1 MDLLFASSRSE
12 QVALGFFG
20 GEPLLRYD
28 LVEGAAAYAR
38 ERAQLARKSVK
49 FSVTTNATLLTP
61 EVVASMKCLGIP
73 ALVSLD
79 GMPHAENQRLY
90 TDGTPSADKSLVNS
104 LHALEAGIELTVRW
118 TLTPGT
124 VRYVPGDLRAL
135 ARLGFRTVA
144 LEYVYEVEWTEAAL
158 KELEEALGDIARF
171 YISELRAG
179 RRLTVKPIDDGLN
192 LFHMEQRQ
200 TSRCGLA
207 THGVAVGADGSIY
220 PCHRFVTRGGPVIG
234 HVLTGWDEPALKAAQ
249 EWDVNRMRSESGS
262 CRDCP
267 VQLRCVGCC
276 LCTNLDVCGDRY
288 VSPRAFCEL
297 QRIGQRVANDVVGV
311 LYAEKNPILLEKL
324 KKPDLRT

>member
-1 MDLLFASSRSE
+1 MSSRSDKIG
-12 QVALGFFG
+12 LGFFG

-28 LVEGAAAYAR
+28 LIEATAAYAR
-38 ERAQLARKSVK
+38 ERARLARKTVS
-49 FSVTTNATLLTP
+49 FSVTTNATLMTP
-61 EVVASMKCLGIP
+61 EVVSSMQRLGIP

-79 GMPHAENQRLY
+79 GMPHTENERRFP
-90 TDGTPSADKSLVNS
+90 DGGPSADLALANA
-104 LHALEAGIELTVRW
+104 LRALEAGVNTTVRW
-118 TLTPGT
+118 TLTPGM
-124 VRYVPGDLRAL
+124 VRHVPGDTRAL

-158 KELEEALGDIARF
+158 KELEEALSDVARF

-192 LFHMEQRQ
+192 LFQMEQRQ

-207 THGVAVGADGSIY
+207 THGVAVGSDGSIY

-234 HVLTGWDEPALKAAQ
+234 HVLQGWDEPALKASQ

-311 LYAEKNPILLEKL
+311 LYAEKNPILFEKL